1 MTKDNYKIIIAIL
14 VIIIAVGIG
23 GFIWESTKKTGIIEG
38 SLSYPSDYIPKELK
52 TCAKNQ
58 TTNKEYCT
66 QNRIYD
72 KKYNPNESTVGA
84 GYKIEVPTGDYQVYS
99 FLPDSPDWKAYY
111 SNYVVCI
118 DSGLY
123 ENCNSHDAI
132 TVNVLTNQV
141 ISNINPGDWY
151 NFNK

>member
-1 MTKDNYKIIIAIL
+1 MTKNNYKLIIAIP
-14 VIIIAVGIG
+14 VIAMVIGIG
-23 GFIWESTKKTGIIEG
+23 IFIWGNTEKTGIIEG

-58 TTNKEYCT
+58 KTQKEYCT
-66 QNRIYD
+66 NARIYD
-72 KKYNPNESTVGA
+72 KKYNPSEYTTGS
-84 GYKIEVPTGDYQVYS
+84 GYKIEVPTGEYRVYS
-99 FLPDSPDWKAYY
+99 FLPDSKDWKAYY

-118 DSGLY
+118 DSGLHK
-123 ENCNSHDAI
+123 NCNSHDPI

-151 NFNK
+151 PK